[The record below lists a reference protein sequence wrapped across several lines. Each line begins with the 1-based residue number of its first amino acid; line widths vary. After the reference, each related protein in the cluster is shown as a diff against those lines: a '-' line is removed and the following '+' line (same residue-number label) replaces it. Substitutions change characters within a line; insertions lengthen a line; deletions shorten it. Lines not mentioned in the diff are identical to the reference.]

1 MQYTHEIMLDIN
13 AKVKLLYVPVKQ
25 FDEVLR
31 VLHITVTEDGE
42 AWTPDSGYTAN
53 LRVLKEDGLA
63 CFYPVTIEQDGT
75 ITAPL
80 KEGALAK
87 DGLALADIVF
97 TNEAGTEILSTA
109 SFFLNVGKSGIMQHV
124 TGTNEFQRL
133 LELCNEAEL
142 IIGGSYGYYTPSIS
156 SAGVIHFTPSREEM
170 PALEDV
176 QTVSFASDG
185 SGHVTITL
193 GS

>member
-1 MQYTHEIMLDIN
+1 MQYTHEITLDIN

-31 VLHITVTEDGE
+31 VLHITVTQDG
-42 AWTPDSGYTAN
+42 ATWTPDSGYTAN

-63 CFYPVTIEQDGT
+63 CFYPVTIEQDGK

-133 LELCNEAEL
+133 LEDCAEAERL
-142 IIGGSYGYYTPSIS
+142 IAALSGGGLAFSDDGDGNI
-156 SAGVIHFTPSREEM
+156 
-170 PALEDV
+170 
-176 QTVSFASDG
+176 TVEVVDPNE
-185 SGHVTITL
+185 
-193 GS
+193 